1 MELTSIAVKSIL
13 AFTVIIDALLILFIY
28 TGKQKGILKAL
39 LLVHL
44 LGIIGWAA
52 SILVVLQFEDI
63 LVARLSFVFALIFAI
78 AKYYFVL
85 VFPENR
91 LPIRFWYYIPLIPA
105 SAALVLSCV
114 PGMVFKTVEVIDG
127 YYIGIDTGPFSAWY
141 SIIVSFFLIYP
152 IYALARKY
160 FKGSYEIHVKEQL
173 KYLCIGTALFFII
186 SLATNSILPVFFNI
200 YLFNGLG
207 PAFSLILTSFI
218 IFIISRHHFLG
229 LKIIIQRGFIYS
241 VLFFSIVSFYLAII
255 NLTGILLG
263 QITQTTIIFHA
274 GLTTLL
280 GIFTVPYIDRYL
292 RRKTDR
298 FFFKDTYN
306 YADALYG
313 LSEKINQSVLIE
325 DIKDLTEKTL
335 QSIMK
340 TSIVTTSFVSRHQ
353 TSEVLEAIANHP
365 NKTTLLVPIVFNE
378 TIIGTIFLGEKK
390 SGDDYTHEDVVLI
403 KTFSHQIALAFE
415 KARLFKEVQEHS
427 RELEQRVA
435 DRTHQIQK
443 LQEQQTQMMLD
454 ISHKLQNPLTIV
466 KTELELLRK
475 QMPWKKE
482 FAFFEKT
489 IDDISLFIYDL
500 LHLARF
506 EAEEHHPKEQH
517 DLSEHLLELLEYFE
531 TIAAQSSITLEA
543 KIAPDVHF
551 VYSKKEMTELLTNL
565 VSNAIKYMGETNGR
579 ERRITVTLT
588 EDSGTITLAVT
599 DTGVGIDEKEL
610 PHIFERFYRAG
621 AASAT
626 TIKGTG
632 LGLAISKKIVE
643 VHNGTIS
650 AQSAKGSGTTF
661 TVVFQKN

>member
-1 MELTSIAVKSIL
+1 
-13 AFTVIIDALLILFIY
+13 
-28 TGKQKGILKAL
+28 
-39 LLVHL
+39 
-44 LGIIGWAA
+44 
-52 SILVVLQFEDI
+52 
-63 LVARLSFVFALIFAI
+63 
-78 AKYYFVL
+78 
-85 VFPENR
+85 
-91 LPIRFWYYIPLIPA
+91 
-105 SAALVLSCV
+105 
-114 PGMVFKTVEVIDG
+114 
-127 YYIGIDTGPFSAWY
+127 
-141 SIIVSFFLIYP
+141 
-152 IYALARKY
+152 
-160 FKGSYEIHVKEQL
+160 
-173 KYLCIGTALFFII
+173 
-186 SLATNSILPVFFNI
+186 
-200 YLFNGLG
+200 
-207 PAFSLILTSFI
+207 
-218 IFIISRHHFLG
+218 
-229 LKIIIQRGFIYS
+229 
-241 VLFFSIVSFYLAII
+241 
-255 NLTGILLG
+255 
-263 QITQTTIIFHA
+263 
-274 GLTTLL
+274 L

-292 RRKTDR
+292 RRKTDK
-298 FFFKDTYN
+298 FFFKDAYN

-335 QSIMK
+335 QTILK
-340 TSIVTTSFVSRHQ
+340 TSTVTTSFVSRHQ

-531 TIAAQSSITLEA
+531 TIADQSSITLEG
-543 KIAPDVHF
+543 KIAPDIHF

-588 EDSGTITLAVT
+588 EDSGTITLAVA

-621 AASAT
+621 AISAT

-650 AQSAKGSGTTF
+650 AQSAKGSGTIF
-661 TVVFQKN
+661 TVVFQKS